1 MQRYSVAIIGM
12 GPRGLSVLERLAALC
27 GHTGLALDITVIEP
41 GPCGAGVHDPEQSRH
56 LLINTL
62 ASQVT
67 LFPLAGSVR
76 YATVC
81 SAPSL
86 TDWARQQGY
95 RRYDD
100 GGYAMHGDSGHA
112 AGSSISDGDYLP
124 RGLLGAYLCWAYA
137 QLAAALPACAT
148 LRRHRASA
156 CDLALQADG
165 QWAITL
171 DSGAVVHSRFVF
183 LTTGHD
189 RQQPDPEQ
197 EQLEGFVRQHGAR
210 NPQLALVRELYPS
223 TQLQQIAAGT
233 QVAIQGL
240 GLCAHDVLAEL
251 TLGRGGRYLPQ
262 PPSHGAGLRYLP
274 SGAEPRLTLCSRL
287 CLPAAARGLN
297 QKGLAGRHAAQYF
310 TPQAL
315 AALRARAQL
324 RDGSPQLDFER
335 DVLPLLQREM
345 AWVYRSTLAGHA
357 LDPQRF
363 VLTAGDAAQ
372 IMRWLF
378 PLQQRRFATLGQFRH
393 YVHDWLLRDLAA
405 AQQGN
410 LGNACKA
417 ALDVLRDCRATLQA
431 ALEFGGLTPASHRQ
445 FLQRYHPAIN
455 RMAYGPP
462 LRRNQQL
469 LALMEAG
476 VVQWLAGPGCHIET
490 DAASARFQLC
500 TPLASG
506 WVRQG
511 VDVLVVAR
519 LAGFFP
525 FQTTSLLI
533 RNMLAQGLA
542 RPYQNGDFHPGGL
555 DIDGASQLLDRQGQ
569 VSPRLWALGFPVEG
583 AHYYTHALPRPGL
596 VSRVVQ
602 DAERCVLAMAQQ
614 LLPQH
619 QYGAVCNA
627 G

>member
-1 MQRYSVAIIGM
+1 MQRYSVVIIGM

-27 GHTGLALDITVIEP
+27 RHTGLALDITVIEP
-41 GPCGAGVHDPEQSRH
+41 GPCGAGVHDPAQSQH

-76 YATVC
+76 YP
-81 SAPSL
+81 SISPAPSL
-86 TDWARQQGY
+86 TEWARQQGY

-100 GGYAMHGDSGHA
+100 GAPSSSDDA
-112 AGSSISDGDYLP
+112 AASVISDSDYLP
-124 RGLLGAYLCWAYA
+124 RGWLGAYLCWGYA
-137 QLAAALPACAT
+137 QLVAAMPSCVT
-148 LRRHRASA
+148 LQHYSAHA
-156 CDLALQADG
+156 CDLTLQADG
-165 QWAITL
+165 HWGVTL
-171 DSGAVVHSRFVF
+171 DDGSAVYASFVF

-189 RQQPDPEQ
+189 LQQPDPEQ
-197 EQLEGFVRQHGAR
+197 EQLAGFVRQQGAR
-210 NPQLALVRELYPS
+210 NPRLALVRELYPA
-223 TQLQQIAAGT
+223 TQLQQIAAGA

-251 TLGRGGRYLPQ
+251 TLGRGGRYLAQ
-262 PPSHGAGLRYLP
+262 SSRSGAGLRYLP

-287 CLPAAARGLN
+287 CLPAAARGQN

-310 TPQAL
+310 TAPAL

-324 RDGSPQLDFER
+324 REGSPQLDFER

-345 AWVYRSTLAGHA
+345 AWVYRSTQAGHA

-363 VLTAGDAAQ
+363 VLTAGDTVQ

-393 YVHDWLLRDLAA
+393 YVHDWLQRDLAA
-405 AQQGN
+405 ARQGN

-431 ALEFGGLTPASHRQ
+431 ALEYGGLTPASHRQ

-525 FQTTSLLI
+525 VQTTSLLI
-533 RNMLAQGLA
+533 RNMLQRGLV
-542 RPYQNGDFHPGGL
+542 RPYRNGDFHPGGL
-555 DIDGASQLLDRQGQ
+555 DIDAASQLLDRQGQ
-569 VSPRLWALGFPVEG
+569 PCPRLWALGFPVEG
-583 AHYYTHALPRPGL
+583 PHYYTHALPRPGL
-596 VSRVVQ
+596 VSRMVQ
-602 DAERCVLAMAQQ
+602 DAERCVLALASQV
-614 LLPQH
+614 LPQH
-619 QYGAVCNA
+619 QNGAICSA

>member
-1 MQRYSVAIIGM
+1 MQRYRVVIIGM

-41 GPCGAGVHDPEQSRH
+41 GHCGPGVHDPAQSPY

-67 LFPLAGSVR
+67 LFPLAASVR
-76 YATVC
+76 Y
-81 SAPSL
+81 PSL
-86 TDWARQQGY
+86 CTALSLTEWARQHGY
-95 RRYDD
+95 RRFDD
-100 GGYAMHGDSGHA
+100 GAQGEAP
-112 AGSSISDGDYLP
+112 ISDGDYLP
-124 RGLLGAYLCWAYA
+124 RGLLGAYLHWVYG
-137 QLAAALPACAT
+137 QLAAALPPCVS
-148 LRRHRASA
+148 LQHRRASA
-156 CDLALQADG
+156 CDLALRADG
-165 QWAITL
+165 QWNVTL
-171 DSGAVVHSRFVF
+171 DDGTALHSTFVF
-183 LTTGHD
+183 LATGHE
-189 RQQPDPEQ
+189 RQQPDHEQ
-197 EQLEGFVRQHGAR
+197 EQLAAFVQEQGHR
-210 NPQLALVRELYPS
+210 NGRLALVRELYPS
-223 TQLQQIAAGT
+223 TGLQQIDAASR
-233 QVAIQGL
+233 VAIQGL

-251 TLGRGGRYLPQ
+251 TLGRGGRYVAQGP
-262 PPSHGAGLRYLP
+262 GLRYLP
-274 SGAEPRLTLCSRL
+274 SGSEPQLTLCSRL

-297 QKGLAGRHAAQYF
+297 QKGLAGRHAAHFF

-315 AALRARAQL
+315 AALRARARL
-324 RDGSPQLDFER
+324 RDASPQLDFER
-335 DVLPLLQREM
+335 DVLPLVQREM

-363 VLTAGDAAQ
+363 ELTAGDAAQ

-393 YVHDWLLRDLAA
+393 YVQDWLRRDLAA

-431 ALEFGGLTPASHRQ
+431 ALEYGGLTPASHRQ

-476 VVQWLAGPGCHIET
+476 VVQWLAGPGCHIGT
-490 DAASARFQLC
+490 DAATARFQLC
-500 TPLASG
+500 TPFASG

-511 VDVLVVAR
+511 VDVLIVAR
-519 LAGFFP
+519 LASFFP

-533 RNMLAQGLA
+533 RNMLARGLV
-542 RPYQNGDFHPGGL
+542 RPYRNGDFHPGGL
-555 DIDGASQLLDRQGQ
+555 DIDGASQLLDWQGLA
-569 VSPRLWALGFPVEG
+569 SPRLWALGLPVEG

-596 VSRVVQ
+596 ASRVVQ
-602 DAERCVLAMAQQ
+602 DAERCVLALAQQ
-614 LLPQH
+614 VLPQH
-619 QYGAVCNA
+619 QNGAVCNA